1 MTTTRIGALCIAGC
15 LTATSAT
22 AQAPEARQPI
32 AIPANQES
40 HGRVTCPGDPPGN
53 LASIDCFYT
62 ASMRFERFFG
72 QSVTDQAVLG
82 ATFWGL
88 VAHVRDSPPEWDQG
102 WDGFGRR
109 VGTRYAQ
116 NFAKGATVL
125 AVGMLMRSDPRHV
138 SYASD
143 PLIDKT
149 QRARRLDA
157 PRQRRG
163 RAWTRVGHAVMDWAT
178 VRQSAKNGD
187 GARRPNLPLF
197 AGAVASGLTGNIW
210 SPERLT
216 TPSETWKR
224 IGGSLG
230 TALFASFYN
239 EFSPEVGR
247 VLGRLTRRGAVA
259 KR

>member
-1 MTTTRIGALCIAGC
+1 MNARRLIALCFAGC
-15 LTATSAT
+15 LSAASAR
-22 AQAPEARQPI
+22 AQVPEQRQPI
-32 AIPANQES
+32 TIPAIQETL
-40 HGRVTCPGDPPGN
+40 GRVTCPGDPPGN
-53 LASIDCFYT
+53 LASLNCFYT
-62 ASMRFERFFG
+62 ERMRFDHFLG
-72 QSVTDQAVLG
+72 ASVTDQAVLG

-143 PLIDKT
+143 PLIDKA
-149 QRARRLDA
+149 QRARA
-157 PRQRRG
+157 VSARRHRSG
-163 RAWTRVGHAVMDWAT
+163 RVWTRVGHAVMDWAT

-197 AGAVASGLTGNIW
+197 AGAAASGFTGNIW

-216 TPSETWKR
+216 TPSETMKR

-239 EFSPEVGR
+239 EFSPEIGR